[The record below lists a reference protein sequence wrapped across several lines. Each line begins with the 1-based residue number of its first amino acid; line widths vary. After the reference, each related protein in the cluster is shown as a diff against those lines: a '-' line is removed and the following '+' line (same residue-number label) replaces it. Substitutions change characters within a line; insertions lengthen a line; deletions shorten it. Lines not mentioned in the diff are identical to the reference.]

1 MSEQDELLTEF
12 LIESNENLDR
22 LDEELIILETEP
34 SNRELLNSIFRRI
47 HTIKG
52 VCGFLD
58 FSILESVTH
67 AGENLL
73 QTLRNGEVL
82 VNEQITTLLLNLCDA
97 VRSMLKTIEAT
108 GREGTERYEGLV
120 EALVFAAEKKQAPRS
135 STEMSLDDEFEA
147 ILAQRELDAMPPAE
161 SSDRHVDEA
170 QLTAAEVSGAPR
182 TATPPPVTS
191 HVPPTPK
198 AQDDHGDL
206 ETLDAS
212 KHSAI
217 ETTLRVDV
225 DLLDHLM
232 NLAGELVLARNQIL
246 QTTKSRTD
254 IAFRNITQRLS
265 LVTSELQEGVMKT
278 RMQQIATVWT
288 KFPRVVR
295 DLARTCQKQVR
306 LEMEGKETELDKTII
321 EAIKDPLTHI
331 VRNSIDHG
339 IELPDLREM
348 AGKPAEGCISL
359 RAFHEGGY
367 VIIEIAD
374 DGGGLNIE
382 KIRTRALERGLIS
395 SERAQTMSENEI
407 HRLIFAPGFS
417 TAEAVTNISGRGVGM
432 DVVKSNIERI
442 GGQVDITSTWG
453 LGSTIRLK
461 IPLTLAII
469 PTLLVSSGGQ
479 KFAIPQVSITELVQM
494 RTTSAEQNKDL
505 SWLGN
510 TPVYRLRGNLLP
522 LLFLDRQLQVS
533 SSDTHNEMDNKI
545 IVVVKVDNCRF
556 GIVVDSV
563 YDTEEIVVKP
573 LGRQLKNVP
582 VFAGATILGDG
593 QIALIIDI
601 TALGKRSGVYQ
612 EAQRAE
618 EKRIAAEA
626 TQNTTNDDVQ
636 LLVVQVSEEYRA
648 AIPLQAVNR
657 LEEIPQS
664 ELERLGSQM
673 VVQYRGS
680 ILPVVDVC
688 KLLKLPEQHGETM
701 QIVVV
706 GSGSALMGLRVQ
718 QIMDVSNEISAVKPV
733 KGHAGLR
740 MIGVINKKVTAVLD
754 VEQLLSQ
761 SALGESLGHGEG
773 ASTL

>member
-1 MSEQDELLTEF
+1 MSEQDELLNEF

-22 LDEELIILETEP
+22 LDEELVTLETEP
-34 SNRELLNSIFRRI
+34 NNRELLNSIFRRI

-58 FSILESVTH
+58 LSILESVTH

-97 VRSMLKTIEAT
+97 VRSMLKMIETT

-120 EALVFAAEKKQAPRS
+120 EALVLAAEKKQAPHS
-135 STEMSLDDEFEA
+135 SAEMSLDDEFEA

-161 SSDRHVDEA
+161 SSDCHTGEA
-170 QLTAAEVSGAPR
+170 HPLVAEVSSTPR
-182 TATPPPVTS
+182 VA
-191 HVPPTPK
+191 PPTSYVAPSLK

-206 ETLDAS
+206 EVLDAS
-212 KHSAI
+212 KHAAM

-295 DLARTCQKQVR
+295 DLARTCHKQVR

-339 IELPDLREM
+339 IELPDMREL
-348 AGKPAEGCISL
+348 AGKQAEGCISL

-374 DGGGLNIE
+374 DGAGLNTE
-382 KIRTRALERGLIS
+382 KIRARALERGLIS

-442 GGQVDITSTWG
+442 GGQVDITSNWG

-494 RTTSAEQNKDL
+494 RTHSAEQNKDL

-522 LLFLDRQLQVS
+522 LLFLDRQLEVCT
-533 SSDTHNEMDNKI
+533 SDTQTAVEDKI
-545 IVVVKVDNCRF
+545 IVVVKVDNCHF

-593 QIALIIDI
+593 QIALIMDI
-601 TALGKRSGVYQ
+601 AALGKRSGIYQ

-618 EKRIAAEA
+618 EKRLAAEA
-626 TQNTTNDDVQ
+626 TQTTTKDNLQ

-648 AIPLQAVNR
+648 AIPLEAVNR

-706 GSGSALMGLRVQ
+706 GTGSTLMGLRVQ

-733 KGHAGLR
+733 KGHPGLR

-754 VEQLLSQ
+754 VDQLLSQ
-761 SALGESLGHGEG
+761 NVLSETLGQCEG
-773 ASTL
+773 ATGL

>member
-1 MSEQDELLTEF
+1 MSEQDELLNEF
-12 LIESNENLDR
+12 LIESNETLDR
-22 LDEELIILETEP
+22 LDEELVTLETEP
-34 SNRELLNSIFRRI
+34 NNKELLNSIFRRI

-73 QTLRNGEVL
+73 QTLRNGEIV
-82 VNEQITTLLLNLCDA
+82 VNEQIATLLLNLCDA
-97 VRSMLKTIEAT
+97 VRSMLKTIETT
-108 GREGTERYEGLV
+108 GGEGLERYQELV
-120 EALVFAAEKKQAPRS
+120 EALVFAAEKRDSPRS
-135 STEMSLDDEFEA
+135 STPTSLDDEFEA

-161 SSDRHVDEA
+161 TSDHNTEEMQPLVS
-170 QLTAAEVSGAPR
+170 EVSS
-182 TATPPPVTS
+182 ATQAAT
-191 HVPPTPK
+191 VPPTTSSAATFSKPPNEP
-198 AQDDHGDL
+198 GGL
-206 ETLDAS
+206 EALDTS
-212 KHSAI
+212 KHAAM

-295 DLARTCQKQVR
+295 DLARTCHKQVR
-306 LEMEGKETELDKTII
+306 LEMEGKDTELDKTII

-339 IELPDLREM
+339 IELPDLREV

-374 DGGGLNIE
+374 DGGGLNTE
-382 KIRTRALERGLIS
+382 KIRARALERGLIS

-417 TAEAVTNISGRGVGM
+417 TAETVTNISGRGVGM

-442 GGQVDITSTWG
+442 GGQVDITSNWG

-469 PTLLVSSGGQ
+469 PTLLVSSGSQ

-494 RTTSAEQNKDL
+494 RSTSNEQNKDL

-522 LLFLDRQLQVS
+522 LLFLDRQLQVCS
-533 SSDTHNEMDNKI
+533 PDSPTAIEDKI

-601 TALGKRSGVYQ
+601 AALGKRSGVYQ

-618 EKRIAAEA
+618 EKRLAAEA
-626 TQNTTNDDVQ
+626 SQSTTKDNLQ

-648 AIPLQAVNR
+648 AIPLEAVNR

-688 KLLKLPEQHGETM
+688 KLLKLPELHGETM

-706 GSGSALMGLRVQ
+706 GAGSVLMGLRVQ
-718 QIMDVSNEISAVKPV
+718 RIMDVSNEISAVKAV
-733 KGHAGLR
+733 KGHTGLR

-754 VEQLLSQ
+754 VDQLLSQ
-761 SALGESLGHGEG
+761 SALSETLGHGEG
-773 ASTL
+773 ATTL

>member
-1 MSEQDELLTEF
+1 MGEQDELLNEF

-22 LDEELIILETEP
+22 LDEELVTLETQP
-34 SNRELLNSIFRRI
+34 TNRELLNSIFRRI

-73 QTLRNGEVL
+73 QALRNGEIL
-82 VNEQITTLLLNLCDA
+82 VDDYMTTLLLNLCDA
-97 VRSMLKTIEAT
+97 VRSMLQTIEST
-108 GREGTERYEGLV
+108 GAEGSERYESLV
-120 EALVFAAEKKQAPRS
+120 EAMILAAEKRS
-135 STEMSLDDEFEA
+135 STNASPEMSLDDEFEA
-147 ILAQRELDAMPPAE
+147 ILAQRELDAMQTIEVTTPQEELSVLDEEIPVATSPVSASDGSSPASPPKMSEHNEAE
-161 SSDRHVDEA
+161 HVEGSK
-170 QLTAAEVSGAPR
+170 QAAV
-182 TATPPPVTS
+182 
-191 HVPPTPK
+191 
-198 AQDDHGDL
+198 
-206 ETLDAS
+206 
-212 KHSAI
+212 

-225 DLLDHLM
+225 ELLDHLM

-295 DLARTCQKQVR
+295 DLARTCSKQVR
-306 LEMEGKETELDKTII
+306 LEMKGKETELDKTII

-339 IELPDLREM
+339 IERPEM
-348 AGKPAEGCISL
+348 RQMVGKPSEGCIAL

-374 DGGGLNIE
+374 DGGGLNTD
-382 KIRTRALERGLIS
+382 KIRARALERGLIS
-395 SERAQTMSENEI
+395 TERAQAMTEPEI

-442 GGQVDITSTWG
+442 GGQVDISSQWG
-453 LGSTIRLK
+453 IGSTIRLK

-469 PTLLVSSGGQ
+469 PTLLVSSGSQ

-494 RTTSAEQNKDL
+494 RGTSTDQSRDL
-505 SWLGN
+505 SWLGS
-510 TPVYRLRGNLLP
+510 TPVYRLRGDLLP
-522 LLFLDRQLQVS
+522 LLFLDRQLEVS
-533 SSDTHNEMDNKI
+533 PPECPPAIDEKI
-545 IVVVKVDNCRF
+545 IVVVKVDNSRF

-601 TALGKRSGVYQ
+601 AALGKRSGIYQ

-618 EKRIAAEA
+618 EKRLATEAAQA
-626 TQNTTNDDVQ
+626 TAENSLQ

-648 AIPLQAVNR
+648 AIPLEAVNR
-657 LEEIPQS
+657 LEEISQS
-664 ELERLGSQM
+664 EMERLGSQL

-680 ILPVVDVC
+680 ILPIVDVC
-688 KLLKLPEQHGETM
+688 KLLKLPEQTGDTM

-706 GSGSALMGLRVQ
+706 GSGASLMGLRVQ
-718 QIMDVSNEISAVKPV
+718 RIMDVSNEISAVKSV
-733 KGHAGLR
+733 KGHPGIR
-740 MIGVINKKVTAVLD
+740 MIGVINKKVTAVLNVD
-754 VEQLLSQ
+754 QLLSQ
-761 SALGESLGHGEG
+761 SLLGDSRDDAQGARAL
-773 ASTL
+773 

>member
-1 MSEQDELLTEF
+1 MSEQDELLNEF

-22 LDEELIILETEP
+22 LDEELVTLETEP
-34 SNRELLNSIFRRI
+34 TNRELLNSIFRRI

-82 VNEQITTLLLNLCDA
+82 VDEQITTLLLNLCDA
-97 VRSMLKTIEAT
+97 VRTMLQTIEAT
-108 GREGTERYEGLV
+108 GAEGPQRYEGLV
-120 EALVFAAEKKQAPRS
+120 EAMVLAAEKKDTPRPP
-135 STEMSLDDEFEA
+135 TEMSLDEEFEA
-147 ILAQRELDAMPPAE
+147 ILAQRELDAMPPPDTTIAPAGGTPVLTPE
-161 SSDRHVDEA
+161 PSSTPHQPTSTPIPSSV
-170 QLTAAEVSGAPR
+170 AP
-182 TATPPPVTS
+182 TATS
-191 HVPPTPK
+191 
-198 AQDDHGDL
+198 QDDRSEPD
-206 ETLDAS
+206 TIDTS

-217 ETTLRVDV
+217 DTTLRVDV

-295 DLARTCQKQVR
+295 DLARTCHKQVR

-339 IELPDLREM
+339 IELPDAREQ
-348 AGKPAEGCISL
+348 AGKPAEGCIAL

-374 DGGGLNIE
+374 DGAGLNTE
-382 KIRTRALERGLIS
+382 KIRARALERGLIS
-395 SERAQTMSENEI
+395 AERAQTAGENEI

-417 TAEAVTNISGRGVGM
+417 TAETVTNISGRGVGM

-442 GGQVDITSTWG
+442 GGQVDITSHWG

-469 PTLLVSSGGQ
+469 PTLLVSSGAQ

-494 RTTSAEQNKDL
+494 RATMAEHNKDL

-522 LLFLDRQLQVS
+522 LLFLDRQLQLCSADSHASV
-533 SSDTHNEMDNKI
+533 DEKI

-601 TALGKRSGVYQ
+601 AALGKRSGVYQ

-618 EKRIAAEA
+618 EKRLAAEA
-626 TQNTTNDDVQ
+626 AQISASNSVQ

-648 AIPLQAVNR
+648 AIPLHAVNR

-673 VVQYRGS
+673 IVQYRGS

-688 KLLKLPEQHGETM
+688 KLLKLPEQVSETM

-706 GSGSALMGLRVQ
+706 GTGTMLIGLRVQ
-718 QIMDVSNEISAVKPV
+718 RIMDVANEISAVKPV
-733 KGHAGLR
+733 KGHPGIR

-754 VEQLLSQ
+754 VDQLLSQ
-761 SALGESLGHGEG
+761 SILNETLEQGAGAL
-773 ASTL
+773 